1 MNTTFLRKLTVVV
14 LVAIFFASCDKDY
27 NTLGADIIGN
37 ENFLF
42 ENYTG
47 PLAISAD
54 NQNTGA
60 VQTNNLPINSL
71 GYYNNSVFGKSKASF
86 VTQLQLAVV
95 APTFYDTPLTDIH
108 IDSVYIYVPY
118 YSKLSSTD
126 ETTGDR
132 TYEELDSILPAKK
145 IDQKPIK
152 LSIYRSGYYLR
163 DFDPSGGSTEAQKH
177 YNDQQPEI
185 DAVKGQ
191 LLATDDNFEF
201 KNTEIKFL
209 NSSGAVKQRLAPG
222 LFFNLDTAT
231 KDYFETAIIQASSD
245 KLVNNNAFKS
255 YFKGLYFKA
264 EDSPSSPNQGTMARM
279 NFAGGSVTI
288 VYHDH
293 SSTAT
298 ANSTTVAKVR
308 KTIVLNMSGNTVNL
322 INDEPTANYFNS
334 YTAPV
339 TNPDRLYLKGG
350 QGSMA
355 VLDLF
360 GGELNKNALE
370 LNKMRN
376 EGWLINDASITFYV
390 DQTTMGTTE
399 PEPNRLYLYDLT
411 NKRPILDYYYDL
423 TTRSSSKYGKYIH
436 GGMLLDNNSNVVSY
450 NGTTRGTKY
459 KIRITNYIRNLVK
472 NGNYKNADGLNDITK
487 DSTNVKL
494 GLVVTEDI
502 NTVSNAAFKNPFTYT
517 MKDNSGTSVPKT
529 SKYFPVMSV
538 VNPIGTVLYGS
549 GSGVPNDKKIKL
561 EIYYTKPN

>member
-1 MNTTFLRKLTVVV
+1 MMNTTFLRKLTVI

-27 NTLGADIIGN
+27 NTLGTDIVGN

-42 ENYTG
+42 ENFTG

-54 NQNTGA
+54 NQNTGE

-71 GYYNNSVFGKSKASF
+71 GYYNNSVFGKSEASF
-86 VTQLQLAVV
+86 VTQLQLAPV
-95 APTFYDTPLTDIH
+95 APVFYDTPSTIQV
-108 IDSVYIYVPY
+108 DSVYIYVPY
-118 YSKLSSTD
+118 YSTLSSTD
-126 ETTGDR
+126 ATTGDR
-132 TYEELDSILPAKK
+132 TYEELDSILPVKK

-163 DFDPSGGSTEAQKH
+163 DFDPSSGSTEAQKY
-177 YNDQQPEI
+177 YNNQQPEI
-185 DAVKGQ
+185 DAVKDQ
-191 LLATDDNFEF
+191 LLATDNNFEF
-201 KNTEIKFL
+201 KNTETKLL
-209 NSSGAVKQRLAPG
+209 NVAGAVKQRLAPG
-222 LFFNLDTAT
+222 LFFNLDQST

-264 EDSPSSPNQGTMARM
+264 ENSPSSPNQGTMARM

-293 SSTAT
+293 SSTAA
-298 ANSTTVAKVR
+298 ANSTTVVKDR
-308 KTIVLNMSGNTVNL
+308 KTIVLNMSQNTVNL
-322 INDEPTANYFNS
+322 LNNTPTPNYNTP
-334 YTAPV
+334 YTGTV
-339 TNPDRLYLKGG
+339 SNPDRLYLKGG

-360 GGELNKNALE
+360 GGDFNKNSVT
-370 LNKMRN
+370 LNRMRD
-376 EGWLINDASITFYV
+376 EKWLINDASITFYV
-390 DQTTMGTTE
+390 DQTTMGTIE

-411 NKRPILDYYYDL
+411 NKRPIIDFYYDL
-423 TTRSSSKYGKYIH
+423 TTSGNSKYNKYVH
-436 GGMLLDNNSNVVSY
+436 GGSLLDNNSKVVSY

-472 NGNYKNADGLNDITK
+472 NGNYKNADGSNDITK

-494 GLVVTEDI
+494 GLVVTENI

-517 MKDNSGTSVPKT
+517 MKDNNGTVTKT

-538 VNPIGTVLYGS
+538 VNPIGTVLWGT
-549 GSGVPNDKKIKL
+549 GTGVPSDKKIKL